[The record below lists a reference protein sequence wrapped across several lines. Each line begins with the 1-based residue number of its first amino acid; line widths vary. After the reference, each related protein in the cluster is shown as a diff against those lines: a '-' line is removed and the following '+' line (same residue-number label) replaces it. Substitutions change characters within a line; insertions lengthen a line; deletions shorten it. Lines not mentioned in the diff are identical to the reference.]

1 MTKSGVLYISY
12 DGMLEPL
19 GQGQVITYLERL
31 TDTARIHLI
40 SYEKPADWPD
50 GARREALHE
59 RLAGAGIVWHPLTY
73 HKTPTVPA
81 TLFDITQGLMMAL
94 WLIVRHRLGVIH
106 ARSHVSA
113 LIGWLAKLLTGAKLL
128 FDMRGFRADERV
140 DGGLW
145 SAEGRTYRAVK
156 RIERTLLLGADHV
169 VTLSHAAKRE
179 IETWPYMARQ
189 AHTSITVIPTCADLA
204 LFTPEAGKS
213 DSKRDGAF
221 TMGYVGS
228 AGFRHEFDE
237 VLRVC
242 AALLRRRPQ
251 ARLLIVNRNEHELI
265 AERLGALGIDPAG
278 LEAIAADLPQ
288 VPSILRRM
296 DFACA
301 FYKQLPCA
309 VACAPTKLA
318 EYLGCGVPCLASA
331 GTGDVA
337 DVLEGGQVGVVMADF
352 AEASRDAAVDRMLAL
367 TSEKGLAARC
377 SEVALARFSVEE
389 GAARYRAIYQG
400 LLA

>member
-1 MTKSGVLYISY
+1 MPPRGGVLYISY

-40 SYEKPADWPD
+40 SYEKPADWAN
-50 GARREALHE
+50 GERREALRE
-59 RLAGAGIVWHPLTY
+59 RLAAAGIVWHPLTY

-81 TLFDITQGLMMAL
+81 TLFDITQGLVMAL

-106 ARSHVSA
+106 ARSYVAA

-128 FDMRGFRADERV
+128 FDMRGFWADERV

-145 SAEGRTYRAVK
+145 GAEGRTYRSVK
-156 RIERTLLLGADHV
+156 RIERTLLLGADHII
-169 VTLSHAAKRE
+169 TLTHAAKRE
-179 IETWPYMARQ
+179 IETWPYLAGRPH
-189 AHTSITVIPTCADLA
+189 APITVIPTCADLA
-204 LFTPEAGKS
+204 LFTPGEGKS
-213 DSKRDGAF
+213 EGAF

-228 AGFRHEFDE
+228 AGFRYEFDE
-237 VLRVC
+237 VLRVY
-242 AALLRRRPQ
+242 AALLHRRPQ
-251 ARLLIVNRNEHELI
+251 ARLLIVNRNDHELI
-265 AERLGALGIDPAG
+265 AERLAALGIDPAG
-278 LEAIAADLPQ
+278 VEVIAADLPQ
-288 VPSILRRM
+288 VPAALCRM

-301 FYKQLPCA
+301 FYKQLPSA

-337 DVLEGGQVGVVMADF
+337 DVLEGGKVGVVMADF
-352 AEASRDAAVDRMLAL
+352 AEATREAAVDRMLAL
-367 TSEKGLAARC
+367 TSKKDLATRC
-377 SEVALARFSVEE
+377 REVALSRFSAEE
-389 GAARYRAIYQG
+389 GAARYRAIYQD

>member
-1 MTKSGVLYISY
+1 MAKSGVLYVSY

-40 SYEKPADWPD
+40 SYEKPADWAD
-50 GARREALHE
+50 RARREALRE
-59 RLAGAGIVWHPLTY
+59 RLSGAGIIWHPLTY

-106 ARSHVSA
+106 ARSYVAA

-128 FDMRGFRADERV
+128 FDMRGFWADERV

-145 SAEGRTYRAVK
+145 SAEGRTYRSVK

-169 VTLSHAAKRE
+169 VTLTHAARRE
-179 IETWPYMARQ
+179 IETWPYMAGQ
-189 AHTSITVIPTCADLA
+189 VHTPITVIPTCADLA
-204 LFTPEAGKS
+204 LFTPGKV
-213 DSKRDGAF
+213 KRDDAF

-228 AGFRHEFDE
+228 AGFRYEFDE
-237 VLRVC
+237 VLRVY
-242 AALLRRRPQ
+242 AALLARRPQ
-251 ARLLIVNRNEHELI
+251 ARLLIVNRNDHELI
-265 AERLGALGIDPAG
+265 DERLAALGIDPAG
-278 LEAIAADLPQ
+278 VEVIAADLPQ
-288 VPSILRRM
+288 VPSALRRM

-301 FYKQLPCA
+301 FYKQLPSA
-309 VACAPTKLA
+309 AGCAPTKLA
-318 EYLGCGVPCLASA
+318 EYLSCGVPCLANA

-337 DVLEGGQVGVVMADF
+337 DVLEGGKVGVVMADF
-352 AEASRDAAVDRMLAL
+352 AEATRKAAVDRMLAL

-377 SEVALARFSVEE
+377 REVALTHFSVEE
-389 GAARYRAIYQG
+389 GAARYRAIYHG